1 MKKRLKHYI
10 LRYTQLV
17 LKRDVRIFIV
27 CLAIS
32 AFFWVVLEL
41 SDSFTNNVEI
51 TVSYDKSPAGFI
63 LVNKPDTSFNVHIES
78 IGFELLNLT
87 LSDDNNFVID
97 LNKLKPIKRLD
108 GYYYVKVPT
117 SIFENQ
123 LQSQFGS
130 GVSGKLTSP
139 DSLLFIFDELVSKD
153 LAVKP
158 TYSLTFAEGYRL
170 FGKPLL
176 NPDTVEVRGSKR
188 ALEKRN
194 FIETKFTKFS
204 QLSKNKEISTA
215 LKVPAG
221 INWVSN
227 KKVGIKFLV
236 AQYTQ
241 ATTSIPIYY
250 RSEIQ
255 NVRIKTFPNTVEIDY
270 LIPVKFY
277 KQISDTMF
285 RAEVFLDSL
294 SYKQQS
300 KLIPLLVKK
309 PYWVENV
316 HFKTEVID
324 YIILK

>member
-10 LRYTQLV
+10 LRYTQLI

-27 CLAIS
+27 CLAVS

-51 TVSYDKSPAGFI
+51 TVIYDKFPEGFI
-63 LVNKPDTSFNVHIES
+63 LVNKPDTTFNVHIES

-87 LSDDNNFVID
+87 LNDDNNFVID
-97 LNKLKPIKRLD
+97 LNKLKPSRRED
-108 GYYYVKVPT
+108 GFYYVKLPT
-117 SIFENQ
+117 SVFENQ
-123 LQSQFGS
+123 LQRQFGS
-130 GVSGKLTSP
+130 GVTGKLTSP
-139 DSLLFIFDELVSKD
+139 DSLIFVFDELISKD

-158 TYSLTFAEGYRL
+158 TYSITFAEGYRL

-176 NPDTVEVRGSKR
+176 NPDSVEVRGSKK
-188 ALEKRN
+188 ALEKRM
-194 FIETKFTKFS
+194 FIETKFNKFS
-204 QLSKNKEISTA
+204 QLSKNKEISTD
-215 LKVPAG
+215 LKIPAG

-241 ATTSIPIYY
+241 ATTSIPIHY
-250 RSEIQ
+250 RSQIQ
-255 NVRIKTFPNTVEIDY
+255 NVRIKTFPNTVEINY
-270 LIPVKFY
+270 LIPVKYF

-285 RAEVFLDSL
+285 RAEVYLDSL
-294 SYKQQS
+294 SYKQQN
-300 KLIPLLVKK
+300 KLIPVLVKK

-316 HFKTEVID
+316 RFNTEVID